1 MRVSHSRGLTEAP
14 PPNTDEREGM
24 RPTEKTEKQDSLRV
38 GAFFGGAL
46 ALYTLI
52 ALAIYL
58 GVSAII

>member
-1 MRVSHSRGLTEAP
+1 
-14 PPNTDEREGM
+14 M
-24 RPTEKTEKQDSLRV
+24 RPPEKTEDGDLLRV
-38 GAFFGGAL
+38 AAFFGGAL

>member
-1 MRVSHSRGLTEAP
+1 MRVPHSETQ
-14 PPNTDEREGM
+14 TREGM
-24 RPTEKTEKQDSLRV
+24 RPTEKTEKRDSLRV